1 MEMASGG
8 GRLGGREDGGRGRV
22 VQGRYSKMR
31 DGRLSTNRWELLDD
45 EDGQGGGEK
54 GEENGGRNGISSG
67 EGGAREMEVEGTGER
82 IGTPRTDR
90 TVREGTVD
98 GMSGTDQDRG
108 GEGDGRRKRN
118 LEERSPGAHEAQRVN
133 KRRVNEFEMGKL
145 FEEIVKKM
153 NRDMDVLIERAPEVF
168 KRELKEGLEIMVEGM
183 KGIMNGVS
191 DGIASERL
199 AREAEE
205 IRTEDKMEKLME
217 EVKEIKNVNKGMFND
232 RMEQRVKA
240 SEKEMEDKVKAASCS
255 LKILDMDFGEITED
269 RTRMVRTVIT
279 RMKEDVFPE
288 DRTGYE
294 RIMRRTR
301 IVILGKRTVSSTN
314 RGRTVY
320 TVPILLECQNRM
332 DAGDLDVILRRA
344 GYFSAFHW
352 PQEMVAFVEGV
363 REEVRKM
370 GYRES
375 SHYIRVRPE
384 ERGGGIQIRADVKEK
399 NGGRF
404 VPKAVWQC
412 PPLNKDYWE
421 FLSGIFEPKLIGVRN
436 ARR

>member
-1 MEMASGG
+1 MASGG
-8 GRLGGREDGGRGRV
+8 GRLGGRDDGSRGRV

-31 DGRLSTNRWELLDD
+31 DGRLSVNRWEVLDD
-45 EDGQGGGEK
+45 EDEQVSGDK
-54 GEENGGRNGISSG
+54 GEATVGRNEMTSG
-67 EGGAREMEVEGTGER
+67 ESGAREMEVEGTGER
-82 IGTPRTDR
+82 NGTPRANN
-90 TVREGTVD
+90 VAREMVVD
-98 GMSGTDQDRG
+98 GVGGNEQERG
-108 GEGDGRRKRN
+108 GEGDVRRKRN
-118 LEERSPGAHEAQRVN
+118 LEERSPGAHETQRVS

-153 NRDMDVLIERAPEVF
+153 SKDIDVLIERAPEVF
-168 KRELKEGLEIMVEGM
+168 KRELKEGLKIMVDGM

-240 SEKEMEDKVKAASCS
+240 SEKEMEDKVKAACCS

-294 RIMRRTR
+294 RIIRRTR
-301 IVILGKRTVSSTN
+301 IVILGKKTVASTS

-320 TVPILLECQNRM
+320 TVPLLLECQNRM

-352 PQEMVAFVEGV
+352 PQEMVSFVEGV

-421 FLSGIFEPKLIGVRN
+421 FLSGIFEPKIIGVRN
-436 ARR
+436 VRR

>member
-1 MEMASGG
+1 
-8 GRLGGREDGGRGRV
+8 
-22 VQGRYSKMR
+22 MR
-31 DGRLSTNRWELLDD
+31 DGRLSVNRWEVLDD
-45 EDGQGGGEK
+45 EDEQVSGDK
-54 GEENGGRNGISSG
+54 GEATVERNEMTSG
-67 EGGAREMEVEGTGER
+67 ESGAREMEVEGTGER
-82 IGTPRTDR
+82 NGTPRANN
-90 TVREGTVD
+90 VAREMVVD
-98 GMSGTDQDRG
+98 GVGGNEQERG
-108 GEGDGRRKRN
+108 GEGDVRRKRN
-118 LEERSPGAHEAQRVN
+118 LEERSPGAHETQRVN

-153 NRDMDVLIERAPEVF
+153 SKDIDVLIERAPEVF
-168 KRELKEGLEIMVEGM
+168 KRELKEGLEIMVDGM

-240 SEKEMEDKVKAASCS
+240 SEKEMEDKVKAACCS

-294 RIMRRTR
+294 RIIRRTR
-301 IVILGKRTVSSTN
+301 IVILGKKTVASTS

-320 TVPILLECQNRM
+320 TVPLLLECQNRM

-352 PQEMVAFVEGV
+352 PQEMVSFVEGV

-421 FLSGIFEPKLIGVRN
+421 FLSGIFEPKIIGVRN
-436 ARR
+436 VRR

>member
-1 MEMASGG
+1 
-8 GRLGGREDGGRGRV
+8 
-22 VQGRYSKMR
+22 
-31 DGRLSTNRWELLDD
+31 
-45 EDGQGGGEK
+45 
-54 GEENGGRNGISSG
+54 
-67 EGGAREMEVEGTGER
+67 
-82 IGTPRTDR
+82 
-90 TVREGTVD
+90 
-98 GMSGTDQDRG
+98 
-108 GEGDGRRKRN
+108 
-118 LEERSPGAHEAQRVN
+118 
-133 KRRVNEFEMGKL
+133 
-145 FEEIVKKM
+145 
-153 NRDMDVLIERAPEVF
+153 
-168 KRELKEGLEIMVEGM
+168 
-183 KGIMNGVS
+183 MNGVS

-240 SEKEMEDKVKAASCS
+240 SEKKMEDKVKAASCS

-301 IVILGKRTVSSTN
+301 IVILGKRTVASTS

-320 TVPILLECQNRM
+320 TVPLLLECQNRM

-352 PQEMVAFVEGV
+352 PQEMVSFVEGV
-363 REEVRKM
+363 RE
-370 GYRES
+370 
-375 SHYIRVRPE
+375 
-384 ERGGGIQIRADVKEK
+384 
-399 NGGRF
+399 
-404 VPKAVWQC
+404 
-412 PPLNKDYWE
+412 
-421 FLSGIFEPKLIGVRN
+421 
-436 ARR
+436 